1 MEQKASF
8 WKPALIYGAILGF
21 VSILFGV
28 IFYIANLYTAGWTQ
42 WVSMIISLAVMIY
55 CLLAYR
61 NEYLGGYGTYTQI
74 FLMALTIG
82 VIATILSSIYSYILM
97 GIIDTELLD
106 KMRLVQEEKILSN
119 PRIPDSAY
127 EVVQE
132 RMDKSFTLK
141 RVLVMGTIGGIVG
154 NAVIGLIAAA
164 FIKKEETPAEL

>member
-28 IFYIANLYTAGWTQ
+28 IFYIANLYTSSWTQ

-74 FLMALTIG
+74 FLMALAIG

-97 GIIDTELLD
+97 GIIDTELID
-106 KMRLVQEEKILSN
+106 KMRLVQEEKLMSKF
-119 PRIPDSAY
+119 PESAH
-127 EVVQE
+127 EVIQE
-132 RMDKSFTLK
+132 RLDKSFQLNRMMVTGL
-141 RVLVMGTIGGIVG
+141 IGGIIG
-154 NAVIGLIAAA
+154 NAVVGLIAAA